1 MLKKLQKVRDVLEEV
16 AHAYSEISALGVAL
30 KEEGDEEEDWF
41 VFASNRA
48 AEIILDINNMIYTDE
63 GYIGYLDVHNKIMH
77 MCASMIGP
85 QTQFVKD
92 WLFKLIVADNE
103 AIQGLIFI

>member
-16 AHAYSEISALGVAL
+16 AHIHSETTALGEAL
-30 KEEGDEEEDWF
+30 KKEGTEEEDWF
-41 VFASNRA
+41 FFASNRA
-48 AEIILDINNMIYTDE
+48 AVIILDINNMIYTDD
-63 GYIGYLDVHNKIMH
+63 GYIGYLDVHDKIMH
-77 MCASMIGP
+77 MCAGLIGP
-85 QTQFVKD
+85 QTQPVKD